1 MQKTAALWRLRAQ
14 QTRDLV
20 ELMSSPVT
28 RDNLEKVANEYDI
41 VARQIDERTARPDAL
56 EPKRL

>member
-41 VARQIDERTARPDAL
+41 VARQIDERTARPEPL
-56 EPKRL
+56 EPKQL